1 MTDTRINPADIPAEM
16 ERELRNRFEADPKVR
31 ALRMEEFRMRQSG
44 NFVGALVQ
52 ARKIEA
58 IYCQVAAQYIIKTK
72 KDVKQVS
79 LNLANLPDADVHY
92 VLANIMTAFIAIDIL
107 DTCIMESNDCLHKT
121 DKELQLDMFD
131 ELRHTA
137 KLAKDKLA
145 FLNETT
151 TYLEHSHWGD
161 IVDNMYDMMLNK
173 AKSIMRKTEEKD
185 KENIVK
191 PKKKE

>member
-1 MTDTRINPADIPAEM
+1 MTESRINPADIPAEI
-16 ERELRNRFEADPKVR
+16 ESELRKRFEADPKVR

-44 NFVGALVQ
+44 NFAGALVQ
-52 ARKIEA
+52 ARKIE
-58 IYCQVAAQYIIKTK
+58 IIFCQVAAQYIMEAE
-72 KDVKQVS
+72 KDMEQVS

-92 VLANIMTAFIAIDIL
+92 VLANIMTAFMAIDIL
-107 DTCIMESNDCLHKT
+107 DTCIMNSNDCLHRT

-145 FLNETT
+145 FLNKNT

-161 IVDNMYDMMLNK
+161 IVDNMYDMMFNK
-173 AKSIMRKTEEKD
+173 AKQIMRKTDEAD
-185 KENIVK
+185 GGNILK
-191 PKKKE
+191 PKEK

>member
-1 MTDTRINPADIPAEM
+1 MTESRINPADIPAEM

-44 NFVGALVQ
+44 NFVGSLVQ

-58 IYCQVAAQYIIKTK
+58 IYCQVAAQYIIEAE

-79 LNLANLPDADVHY
+79 LNLVNLPDADVHY

-145 FLNETT
+145 FLNKTT

-185 KENIVK
+185 KESIVK

>member
-16 ERELRNRFEADPKVR
+16 ERELRNRFEADPKIR
-31 ALRMEEFRMRQSG
+31 ALRMKEFSMRQSG

-52 ARKIEA
+52 AHKIEA
-58 IYCQVAAQYIIKTK
+58 IYCQVVAQYIIEAE

-92 VLANIMTAFIAIDIL
+92 VLANVMTAFVAIDIL
-107 DTCIMESNDCLHKT
+107 DTCIRNSNDCLQKT
-121 DKELQLDMFD
+121 DKELQLDMFN

-145 FLNETT
+145 FLEETT
-151 TYLEHSHWGD
+151 TYLEHSHWGE
-161 IVDNMYDMMLNK
+161 IVDNMYDMMFNK

>member
-1 MTDTRINPADIPAEM
+1 MTESRINPADIPAEM
-16 ERELRNRFEADPKVR
+16 ERELRNRFEADPKIR

-58 IYCQVAAQYIIKTK
+58 IYCQVAAQYIIEAE

-161 IVDNMYDMMLNK
+161 IVDNMYDMMLN
-173 AKSIMRKTEEKD
+173 
-185 KENIVK
+185 
-191 PKKKE
+191 